1 MILEEQTLNI
11 KDFDFYVELMSDNQ
25 KQQCEK
31 SLRICDKKKKGEI
44 LICKL

>member
-25 KQQCEK
+25 KQQWEK
-31 SLRICDKKKKGEI
+31 SLRIGDKKKKERF
-44 LICKL
+44 